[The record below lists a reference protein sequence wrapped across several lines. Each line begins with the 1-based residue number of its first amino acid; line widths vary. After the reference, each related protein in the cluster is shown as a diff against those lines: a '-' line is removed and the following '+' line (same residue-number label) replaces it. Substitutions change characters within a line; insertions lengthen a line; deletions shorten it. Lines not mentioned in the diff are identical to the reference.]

1 MAEIGKDVRRAKSY
15 LEKGE
20 LVAIPTETVYGLA
33 ANALDPMAVAK
44 IFIAKERPSFDPLI
58 IHVSSVDQAT
68 QFVDPIP
75 DQARELI
82 NHFWPGP
89 LTVLLPKKSIIPDIV
104 TSGLST
110 VGIRC
115 PDHHLTQQLLKSLL
129 FPLAAPSA
137 NPFGYISPT
146 SAQHVQDQLGSKINY
161 ILDGGPCKIGLESTI
176 IGFEEG
182 GTVLYRRGG
191 INEDQIT
198 KVVGPIKLKLSSSSN
213 PLAPGQSKSH
223 YAPRKMFLLG
233 DIESLEKKY
242 SNVRKGVLRFQQN
255 SNPQKDTLYLSKSG
269 DLNEAAKNLFTLLR
283 QLDNMEVDIILAE
296 PVPEVGIGKAINDRL
311 RRAAVKQE

>member
-1 MAEIGKDVRRAKSY
+1 MAEIGKDVRRAKLY

-33 ANALDPMAVAK
+33 ANALDPIAVTK
-44 IFIAKERPSFDPLI
+44 IFIAKERPTFDPLI
-58 IHVSSVDQAT
+58 IHVSSADQVN
-68 QFVDPIP
+68 QFVDHIP

-89 LTVLLPKKSIIPDIV
+89 LTVVLTKKTNIPDIV

-115 PDHHLTQQLLKSLL
+115 PNHHLTQQLLKSLD

-146 SAQHVQDQLGSKINY
+146 SAQHVQDQLGSKVNY
-161 ILDGGPCKIGLESTI
+161 ILDGGPCEIGLESTI
-176 IGFEEG
+176 VGFEENNV
-182 GTVLYRRGG
+182 VLYRRGG
-191 INEDQIT
+191 IDEDQIIE
-198 KVVGPIKLKLSSSSN
+198 VVGPIKLKQSTSSN
-213 PLAPGQSKSH
+213 PLAPGQMESH
-223 YAPRKMFLLG
+223 YAPQKRFLLG
-233 DIESLEKKY
+233 NIESLERKY
-242 SNVRKGVLRFQQN
+242 GDIKKGVLRFQQN
-255 SNPQKDTLYLSKSG
+255 SSQQKDTLYLSKSG
-269 DLNEAAKNLFTLLR
+269 DLNEAARNLFTLLR

-296 PVPEVGIGKAINDRL
+296 PVPDVGIGKAINDRL
-311 RRAAVKQE
+311 QRAAAKS

>member
-33 ANALDPMAVAK
+33 ANALDPLAVTK
-44 IFIAKERPSFDPLI
+44 IFITKERPSFDPLI
-58 IHVSSVDQAT
+58 IHVASADQVN
-68 QFVDPIP
+68 QFVEYIP
-75 DQARELI
+75 EQAKKLI

-89 LTVLLPKKSIIPDIV
+89 LTVLLPKKSIIPDLV

-115 PDHHLTQQLLKSLL
+115 PDHPLTQQLLQSLE

-146 SAQHVQDQLGSKINY
+146 SAQHVQDQLGSKIHY
-161 ILDGGPCKIGLESTI
+161 ILDGGLCEIGLESTI

-182 GTVLYRRGG
+182 NVALYRRGG
-191 INEDQIT
+191 VNDDQIT
-198 KVVGPIKLKLSSSSN
+198 NVVGPIKLKLSSSSN
-213 PLAPGQSKSH
+213 PLAPGQLESH
-223 YAPRKMFLLG
+223 YAPKKMFLLG
-233 DIESLEKKY
+233 NIETLEKKY
-242 SNVRKGVLRFQQN
+242 GNVKKGVLRFQQN
-255 SNPQKDTLYLSKSG
+255 SDHQKHTLYLSKSG
-269 DLNEAAKNLFTLLR
+269 DLNEAARNLFTLLR

-296 PVPEVGIGKAINDRL
+296 PVPDVGIGKAINDRL
-311 RRAAVKQE
+311 RRAAVKHE